1 LSLRYALIA
10 LLTGRPMTGYDI
22 SKSFSRSVA
31 HVWHAPDSQIYPEL
45 NRMERDGLLTSKEV
59 RWGQKGTK
67 KEYHVTDAGLADFR
81 TWMESPLTPLRQ
93 RDPAYLKAAYF
104 DFADPAAVR
113 EQLAQQQR
121 YWEEQLSMLEG
132 TRAALLD
139 RSHPTLA
146 ARLSQLTERES
157 ELAVRYK
164 VYAYD
169 GLIAR
174 ARTELAW
181 IADGFALV
189 AELYADEASAADGS
203 R

>member
-1 LSLRYALIA
+1 MSLRYALIA
-10 LLTGRPMTGYDI
+10 LLTGRPMTGYDV
-22 SKSFSRSVA
+22 SKSFSHSVS

-45 NRMERDGLLTSKEV
+45 NRMERDGLLTSVEMP
-59 RWGQKGTK
+59 WGKRGTK

-81 TWMESPLTPLRQ
+81 AWMESPLAPQRQ

-104 DFADPAAVR
+104 DFADPEAVR
-113 EQLAQQQR
+113 EQLRQQQA
-121 YWEEQLSMLEG
+121 YWEEQLRMLEA
-132 TRAALLD
+132 TRATLVD
-139 RSHPTLA
+139 RTHPTLA
-146 ARLSQLTERES
+146 ARLSKLDEREA

-189 AELYADEASAADGS
+189 EELSDS
-203 R
+203 